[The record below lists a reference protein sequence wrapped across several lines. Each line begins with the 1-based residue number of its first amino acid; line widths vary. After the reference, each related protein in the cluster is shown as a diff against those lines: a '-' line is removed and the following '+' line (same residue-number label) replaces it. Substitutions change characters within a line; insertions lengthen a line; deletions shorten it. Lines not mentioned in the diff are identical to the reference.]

1 MTKEDLIKCGCWFT
15 DTGELVKDDID
26 LNAFADLVR
35 AAERKEWEKEFA
47 GMGEWAAVHM
57 LQDRY
62 K

>member
-1 MTKEDLIKCGCWFT
+1 MTREDLIKCGCWFT
-15 DTGELVKDDID
+15 DTGMLVKDDID

-35 AAERKEWEKEFA
+35 EAQRKEWEKEFA
-47 GMGEWAAVHM
+47 GMGEWTAVHM